1 MTYVATHG
9 QAKVKD
15 MGVLRGKSTGGYRT
29 RFNRHISNI
38 ENKTQTDRDEPDMK
52 HHQPQTQASATA
64 RGSAL

>member
-1 MTYVATHG
+1 MIYVATQG
-9 QAKVKD
+9 QAVVKD

-29 RFNRHISNI
+29 RSNHNISNI